1 MLDYL
6 LKMKKDYQ
14 ITLLVIIIGSLLVFG
29 ITRSFFLDFAA
40 EYKLVGG
47 FIKFF
52 FLATIGDFIGLR
64 IKSKEWQIPK
74 YVFAKAVIWGLIG
87 ISIVLMFKIF
97 TAGVMVLQTSGILP
111 FAGINIAFAF
121 FVSFLMNFTYAPTM
135 MAFHR
140 VTDTYFDLRKE
151 YKEVKIS
158 NAIEYISWRKFINF
172 AVFKTIPFFWVP
184 AHTITFLLP
193 EEYRV
198 IFAALLGVVLGV
210 ILGLF
215 KNEKKN

>member
-1 MLDYL
+1 M
-6 LKMKKDYQ
+6 KNMKKDYQ
-14 ITLLVIIIGSLLVFG
+14 KTILVILIGALLVFG
-29 ITRSFFLDFAA
+29 ITRSFFLEFAN
-40 EYKLVGG
+40 EYKLIGG

-64 IKSKEWQIPK
+64 IKSKEWRIPK
-74 YVFAKAVIWGLIG
+74 YVIAKAIVWGLIG
-87 ISIVLMFKIF
+87 VSIVLMFKIF
-97 TAGVMVLQTSGILP
+97 TVGVMALQASNILP
-111 FAGINIAFAF
+111 FAGVNLAFAF
-121 FVSFLMNFTYAPTM
+121 FVSLLMNFTYAPTM

-140 VTDTYFDLRKE
+140 VTDTYLDLRKE
-151 YKEVKIS
+151 YKKVKIE
-158 NAIEYISWRKFINF
+158 NAIEYINWKQFINF

-198 IFAALLGVVLGV
+198 IFAALLGIFLGA